1 MPGFKEHVTAMR
13 TRLLLSASAIVM
25 MALGLIATFAPQETL
40 AALGSTSDG
49 LAVLL
54 VQVAGALYLG
64 WATVNWMSR
73 ANLIGGIY
81 NRPVALGNFLHFA
94 VVALASLKMLIAGHR
109 PPVLVAGAVV
119 YATFCVWFGLVVFTH
134 PGQAAKGRD

>member
-1 MPGFKEHVTAMR
+1 MQ
-13 TRLLLSASAIVM
+13 TRLLMSASAIVM
-25 MALGLIATFAPQETL
+25 AVLGLIATFAPQETL

-64 WATVNWMSR
+64 WAMANWMSR

-81 NRPVALGNFLHFA
+81 NRPVALGNFLHCS
-94 VVALASLKMLIAGHR
+94 VVALASLKLLIVGHR
-109 PPVLVAGAVV
+109 PPVLVGGAVV
-119 YATFCVWFGLVVFTH
+119 YAAFCVWFGLVLFTH
-134 PGQAAKGRD
+134 PGSAAKSRD